1 MKVVE
6 SLASEAFPL
15 STNHPRCRH
24 DALECRWSG
33 ANVARN
39 AWKVPTSYLQL
50 DISWFNPRC
59 PLSPPKR
66 VHKKIFG
73 TQASK
78 LSIVVL
84 EQTKLTKRNH
94 SVFQAIPPY
103 PSSIFVGIAFGP
115 DHICFGRDMHVF
127 KFNTDTGFC
136 GRSTKV

>member
-1 MKVVE
+1 MH
-6 SLASEAFPL
+6 
-15 STNHPRCRH
+15 ST
-24 DALECRWSG
+24 ECRRSR
-33 ANVARN
+33 AHVARN
-39 AWKVPTSYLQL
+39 AWKVPTRYLQL

-73 TQASK
+73 TKASK

-84 EQTKLTKRNH
+84 GQTKPTKRNH
-94 SVFQAIPPY
+94 SLFQAIPPY
-103 PSSIFVGIAFGP
+103 PSSIFVLCMYINIYIYIYIVSAFEP
-115 DHICFGRDMHVF
+115 DHIYFGRDIHVF